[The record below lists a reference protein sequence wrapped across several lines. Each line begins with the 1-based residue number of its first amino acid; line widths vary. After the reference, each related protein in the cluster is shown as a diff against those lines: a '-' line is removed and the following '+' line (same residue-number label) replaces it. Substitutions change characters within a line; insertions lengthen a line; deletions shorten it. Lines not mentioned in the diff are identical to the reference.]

1 MALLERG
8 EKAVI
13 IKSSQDLLFLGIALI
28 VAVGGYFIFRRLLRV
43 SFPYFFLG
51 LLGLIIGLLIGSLVG
66 RLLSNLPG
74 DFGRWLPII
83 VNVII
88 AVGVFDLFLA
98 QAQTANDF
106 FRAILKRDE
115 RELEAAVVIDT
126 SVLIDGRIESIV
138 ETGFIPGNLIVPQ
151 VVLKELQKLADAR
164 DAMKRSK
171 GKRGLDVLAGLRNQ
185 PNVKITIIQE
195 PQAEET
201 VDAEL
206 IRLAQKNSAHLLTLD
221 YNLNQIAHIRGVRVL
236 NINALAS
243 ALRPVLLPGES
254 LMVTVIQKGKE
265 PGQGVG
271 YLPDGTM
278 IIVEGGDKMVDREVE
293 CEVVRIYQ
301 TVSGKIIFVTPKKR
315 DKDQKNENRS

>member
-1 MALLERG
+1 MLIEN
-8 EKAVI
+8 
-13 IKSSQDLLFLGIALI
+13 SQDVYFLLIALV
-28 VAVGGYFIFRRLLRV
+28 VAVSAYFIFRRLLHV

-51 LLGLIIGLLIGSLVG
+51 LFGLIIGLLVGSLVG
-66 RLLSNLPG
+66 RLLVGLPG
-74 DFGRWLPII
+74 NFGRWLPLII
-83 VNVII
+83 NVII

-98 QAQTANDF
+98 QAQTASDF
-106 FRAILKRDE
+106 IRTLLKREEKDN
-115 RELEAAVVIDT
+115 ELAVVLDT

-171 GKRGLDVLAGLRNQ
+171 GKRGLDVLASLRNQ
-185 PNVKITIIQE
+185 PRVKITVVQE

-206 IRLAQKNSAHLLTLD
+206 IRLAQKNNAQLLTLD
-221 YNLNQIAHIRGVRVL
+221 YNLNQIAHIRGVHVL

-243 ALRPVLLPGES
+243 ALRPVLLPGET

-278 IIVEGGDKMVDREVE
+278 IIVEGGDKMVDREIE

-301 TVSGKIIFVTPKKR
+301 TVSGKIIFVAPKHPNKEKKANGT
-315 DKDQKNENRS
+315 DRS

>member
-1 MALLERG
+1 MIVENQ
-8 EKAVI
+8 
-13 IKSSQDLLFLGIALI
+13 QDLLFLLI
-28 VAVGGYFIFRRLLRV
+28 SLVVAVSAYFIFRRLLRV

-51 LLGLIIGLLIGSLVG
+51 LFGLIIGLLIGSLVG
-66 RLLSNLPG
+66 RMLSGLPG
-74 DFGRWLPII
+74 NFGRWLPLI

-88 AVGVFDLFLA
+88 AVGIFDLFLA
-98 QAQTANDF
+98 QAQTASDF
-106 FRAILKRDE
+106 IRTILRRDE
-115 RELEAAVVIDT
+115 KETEASVVLDT

-138 ETGFIPGNLIVPQ
+138 ETGFIPGTLIAPQ

-171 GKRGLDVLAGLRNQ
+171 GKRGLDVLANLRNQ
-185 PNVKITIIQE
+185 PRIKIVIFQE
-195 PQAEET
+195 PQAEDS

-206 IRLAQKNSAHLLTLD
+206 IRIAQKNNAYLLTLD

-243 ALRPVLLPGES
+243 ALRPVLLPGET
-254 LMVTVIQKGKE
+254 LMVAVIQKGKE

-278 IIVEGGDKMVDREVE
+278 IIVEGGDKLVDHEVE

-301 TVSGKIIFVTPKKR
+301 TVSGKIVFVAPKNGKKE
-315 DKDQKNENRS
+315 KDTKG

>member
-1 MALLERG
+1 MIIQSTNELAFFLVAL
-8 EKAVI
+8 AVAFAAY
-13 IKSSQDLLFLGIALI
+13 L
-28 VAVGGYFIFRRLLRV
+28 IFRRLLHV

-51 LLGLIIGLLIGSLVG
+51 LFGLIIGLLIGNLVS
-66 RLLSNLPG
+66 RLLDDLPG
-74 DFGRWLPII
+74 NYGRWLPII

-98 QAQTANDF
+98 QAETATEFIRNL
-106 FRAILKRDE
+106 LKRDDKTNE
-115 RELEAAVVIDT
+115 FDVVLDT
-126 SVLIDGRIESIV
+126 SVLIDGRIQSIV
-138 ETGFIPGNLIVPQ
+138 ETGFIPGTLIVPQ

-164 DAMKRSK
+164 DPMKRAK
-171 GKRGLDVLAGLRNQ
+171 GKRGLDVLADLRNQ
-185 PNVKITIIQE
+185 PRVKITIVQE
-195 PQAEET
+195 PQTEES

-206 IRLAQKNSAHLLTLD
+206 IRISQKHKAHLLTLD

-278 IIVEGGDKMVDREVE
+278 IIVEGGDGLVDHEVE
-293 CEVVRIYQ
+293 CEVVRIFQ
-301 TVSGKIIFVTPKKR
+301 TVSGKIVFVMPKSAKLTKR
-315 DKDQKNENRS
+315 PKVAQPYIGK

>member
-1 MALLERG
+1 MIIHSANDLIFFLVAL
-8 EKAVI
+8 V
-13 IKSSQDLLFLGIALI
+13 
-28 VAVGGYFIFRRLLRV
+28 VAFAAYLIFRRLLHV

-51 LLGLIIGLLIGSLVG
+51 LFGLIIGLIIGNQVSRFLD
-66 RLLSNLPG
+66 NLPG
-74 DFGRWLPII
+74 AYGRWLPIL

-88 AVGVFDLFLA
+88 AVGIFDLFLA
-98 QAQTANDF
+98 QAETATEF
-106 FRAILKRDE
+106 IRGLIKRDDKGNGFD
-115 RELEAAVVIDT
+115 VVLDT
-126 SVLIDGRIESIV
+126 SVLVDGRIQSIV
-138 ETGFIPGNLIVPQ
+138 ETGFIPGTLIIPQ

-164 DAMKRSK
+164 DPMKRSR
-171 GKRGLDVLAGLRNQ
+171 GKRGLDILAQLRNQ
-185 PNVKITIIQE
+185 PRVKIMIVQE

-201 VDAEL
+201 VDTEL
-206 IRLAQKNSAHLLTLD
+206 IRIAQKLDAHLLTLD

-278 IIVEGGDKMVDREVE
+278 IIVEGGDTLVDREVE

-301 TVSGKIIFVTPKKR
+301 TVSGKIVFVAPKSHKKAKR
-315 DKDQKNENRS
+315 

>member
-1 MALLERG
+1 MFL
-8 EKAVI
+8 
-13 IKSSQDLLFLGIALI
+13 SSQQDILFLAIALI
-28 VAVGGYFIFRRLLRV
+28 LAIGAYVTFRRLLHV

-51 LLGLIIGLLIGSLVG
+51 LLGLIIGLIIGNLVG
-66 RLLSNLPG
+66 RLLGDLPG
-74 DFGRWLPII
+74 NFGRWLPII
-83 VNVII
+83 VNVAI

-98 QAQTANDF
+98 QAQAANDF
-106 FRAILKRDE
+106 IRSILKREDRANE
-115 RELEAAVVIDT
+115 FSVVLDT

-138 ETGFIPGNLIVPQ
+138 ETGFIPGILIIPQ

-171 GKRGLDVLAGLRNQ
+171 GKRGLDILANLRNQ
-185 PNVKITIIQE
+185 PRVKIMIVHE
-195 PQAEET
+195 PQTEDT

-206 IRLAQKNSAHLLTLD
+206 IRLAQKNNAHLLTLD

-254 LMVTVIQKGKE
+254 LMVNVIQKGKE

-278 IIVEGGDKMVDREVE
+278 IIVEGGDTLVDHEVE
-293 CEVVRIYQ
+293 CEVARIYQ
-301 TVSGKIIFVTPKKR
+301 TVSGKIVFVIPK
-315 DKDQKNENRS
+315 QKTAKASTR